1 MIVDIIL
8 KNSVIKNK
16 NEGEAAAAPMELTGL
31 SRVGAKQ
38 LSSREGS
45 RRNDQVR
52 AVSST
57 TN

>member
-31 SRVGAKQ
+31 SSPESA
-38 LSSREGS
+38 
-45 RRNDQVR
+45 RN
-52 AVSST
+52 S
-57 TN
+57 